1 MMISNVCVNNSTAS
15 SNDKVI
21 ACSRTALLSFILLL
35 TLLTSSRTS
44 VNGFCS
50 VRQKQVPLVRNR
62 TLVDINR
69 GGDGG
74 AFSSSSTAL
83 NFLTTAAASVDA
95 FFRTAPYTAAFV
107 TCGLQSSLADLLAQI
122 HSARQVKLGTQQQP
136 STASAVLGDKHRNTN
151 VDEDTT
157 NIAPIVESR
166 LSKFGLSRIC
176 SMFDVKRNL
185 SFLLY
190 GGFYLGCAFE
200 WLYNTAYPKM
210 FGDTISVF
218 TVLGKVVVDLLILAP
233 LVTLPISYVIKALVY
248 GTSVR
253 QELLSYW
260 NDVRQQHV
268 LSKYCAM
275 YLPVT
280 IVAFTLIPAHY
291 RVSFFAIV
299 DFSWVL
305 LLSSISS

>member
-1 MMISNVCVNNSTAS
+1 
-15 SNDKVI
+15 
-21 ACSRTALLSFILLL
+21 
-35 TLLTSSRTS
+35 
-44 VNGFCS
+44 
-50 VRQKQVPLVRNR
+50 VRQKQIPLVRNR
-62 TLVDINR
+62 RLVDINR
-69 GGDGG
+69 GGGG
-74 AFSSSSTAL
+74 SVSSSSSTAL
-83 NFLTTAAASVDA
+83 HFLSTAAASVDA

-107 TCGLQSSLADLLAQI
+107 TCGLQSSVADLLAQI
-122 HSARQVKLGTQQQP
+122 HSARQVKRGT
-136 STASAVLGDKHRNTN
+136 LGDKQHSNTN
-151 VDEDTT
+151 VGEGTT
-157 NIAPIVESR
+157 ASPMRPSSLLEWSSLYSV
-166 LSKFGLSRIC
+166 LDL
-176 SMFDVKRNL
+176 KRNL

-210 FGDTISVF
+210 FGDTISVS

-248 GTSVR
+248 RTSIR
-253 QELLSYW
+253 QELRCYW
-260 NDVRQQHV
+260 KDVRQQHV

-299 DFSWVL
+299 DFTWVL

>member
-1 MMISNVCVNNSTAS
+1 
-15 SNDKVI
+15 
-21 ACSRTALLSFILLL
+21 
-35 TLLTSSRTS
+35 
-44 VNGFCS
+44 
-50 VRQKQVPLVRNR
+50 VRQKQVPSIRNR

-83 NFLTTAAASVDA
+83 NFLTTAAAGVDA

-122 HSARQVKLGTQQQP
+122 HSARQVKLGTQQP
-136 STASAVLGDKHRNTN
+136 SSASAVLGDRHRNTN

-157 NIAPIVESR
+157 NTAPIIKSR
-166 LSKFGLSRIC
+166 LSAFRLSNLC

-210 FGDTISVF
+210 FGETISVF
-218 TVLGKVVVDLLILAP
+218 TVLGKVIVDLLILAP

-253 QELLSYW
+253 QELLTYW